1 MAKRILVPVDGS
13 EQAAAA
19 TAFAVENVPD
29 AAVVLLHVINPA
41 EAGYS
46 AQASVPSF
54 SEEWYEEKQA
64 QARDRFDELAAVAS
78 DAGAESV
85 ERVVEV
91 GRPTKTI
98 VEYADEHDVDQIVM
112 GSHGRS
118 GMSRILLGSVA
129 EIVVRRATVPVT
141 RRAVRWANRLPRPEF
156 RLRERGCTAG
166 ISRERARLICRAHA
180 CRMM

>member
-1 MAKRILVPVDGS
+1 MTKRVLVPIDRS
-13 EQAAAA
+13 EQAEAAA
-19 TAFAVENVPD
+19 DFAVENFPD
-29 AAVVLLHVINPA
+29 ATLVLFHVINPA

-64 QARDRFDELAAVAS
+64 EASDRFDELAAIARDGGVA
-78 DAGAESV
+78 AV
-85 ERVVEV
+85 ERAVEV
-91 GRPTKTI
+91 GRPTKAI
-98 VEYADEHDVDQIVM
+98 VEYADEHDIDHIVM

-141 RRAVRWANRLPRPEF
+141 VVR
-156 RLRERGCTAG
+156 
-166 ISRERARLICRAHA
+166 
-180 CRMM
+180 

>member
-1 MAKRILVPVDGS
+1 MTKRVLVPIDRS
-13 EQAAAA
+13 EQAEAAA
-19 TAFAVENVPD
+19 AFAVENFPD
-29 AAVVLLHVINPA
+29 ATVVLFHVINPA

-64 QARDRFDELAAVAS
+64 EASDRFDELAAIAREGGVK
-78 DAGAESV
+78 SV

-91 GRPTKTI
+91 GRPTKAI
-98 VEYADEHDVDQIVM
+98 VEYADEHDIDQIVM

-141 RRAVRWANRLPRPEF
+141 VVR
-156 RLRERGCTAG
+156 
-166 ISRERARLICRAHA
+166 
-180 CRMM
+180 